1 MFFKSYLP
9 KQYLAAAIVASLL
22 QGVVTAAPVF
32 AEPAAKSKTTS
43 VQTDMAEQN
52 TIDHSAESKP
62 IQNEFLKE
70 GEGIPGTE
78 VPYQNERKL
87 TLKEWGEISRLERDI
102 RRLQRKREEFF
113 IKRAKEKEAK
123 EKAFANAF
131 KGRQEYSIV
140 FNPEDYTTKTMDA
153 NGESVT
159 FRAYEHL
166 VYVKKPYDPES
177 QMLSIYIPEAYLKGG
192 TVNGFTAETA
202 PIFMPNG
209 VGGYMPGTIV
219 EPQEDSRY
227 GGANAALYALSNGYV
242 VVSPAIR
249 GRSL

>member
-9 KQYLAAAIVASLL
+9 KQYLATAIVAFLL

-87 TLKEWGEISRLERDI
+87 AETRGVFHKT
-102 RRLQRKREEFF
+102 RKR
-113 IKRAKEKEAK
+113 KRSK
-123 EKAFANAF
+123 
-131 KGRQEYSIV
+131 R
-140 FNPEDYTTKTMDA
+140 
-153 NGESVT
+153 ESVCQC
-159 FRAYEHL
+159 
-166 VYVKKPYDPES
+166 V
-177 QMLSIYIPEAYLKGG
+177 
-192 TVNGFTAETA
+192 
-202 PIFMPNG
+202 
-209 VGGYMPGTIV
+209 
-219 EPQEDSRY
+219 
-227 GGANAALYALSNGYV
+227 
-242 VVSPAIR
+242 
-249 GRSL
+249 